1 MNPALEKLPPSFVP
15 PAPTAAGGEESFP
28 DPLAAL
34 LGLLVVVFSVV
45 SFGKYDLFP
54 LFPYF
59 LFPLFL
65 LRLAPARAP
74 AVVRRTLLL
83 MPLAVLVGAA
93 NPFLDTLPRSLAPGL
108 SLPGGW
114 ISFTGILVR
123 FLLCVGSALALTA
136 AIPFAEIVRAS
147 RRAGLPAPLT
157 SVLLFL
163 WRYLSLLLEE
173 AGRMGRARAARAG
186 GRPTW
191 RSAAGIIGNLF
202 LRTLD
207 RADRIHQAMLA
218 RGFHGPLPSP
228 RESRMKSEDWAF
240 LALCAGA
247 ALGWRLLAP
256 SLLPSPEVLP

>member
-1 MNPALEKLPPSFVP
+1 MNSTLAKI
-15 PAPTAAGGEESFP
+15 PAPQALAGGRDLSL
-28 DPLAAL
+28 DPLAGL
-34 LGLLVVVFSVV
+34 LGLLAVIFSVV
-45 SFGKYDLFP
+45 SFGKYDLLP

-59 LFPLFL
+59 LFPFFL
-65 LRLAPARAP
+65 LRLVPGRAGP
-74 AVVRRTLLL
+74 VARRTLLL

-93 NPFLDTLPRSLAPGL
+93 NPFLDTLPRTLLPGVV
-108 SLPGGW
+108 LPGGW
-114 ISFTGILVR
+114 ISFAGILVR

-136 AIPFAEIVRAS
+136 VFPFAELVRAT
-147 RRAGLPAPLT
+147 RRMGLPHPLT

-173 AGRMGRARAARAG
+173 TNRMTRARAARAG

-202 LRTLD
+202 LRTLE
-207 RADRIHQAMLA
+207 RAERIHASMLS
-218 RGFHGPLPSP
+218 RGFDGTLPALDE
-228 RESRMKSEDWAF
+228 RRMTMEDWAF

-256 SLLPSPEVLP
+256 GWIPAPEVLS